1 MFLNSP
7 ERTLEVSFRVTHG
20 ENSFM
25 VYASTASLKCFECG
39 DLGHKRFMCPHRDE
53 QRPSTSRGDGND
65 VVTQVN
71 TQNLRE
77 LRSRIKEL
85 QRE

>member
-1 MFLNSP
+1 MSMFLNSP

-25 VYASTASLKCFECG
+25 VYASTESLMCFECG
-39 DLGHKRFMCPHRDE
+39 DLGHKHFMCPHRDE

-65 VVTQVN
+65 VV
-71 TQNLRE
+71 
-77 LRSRIKEL
+77 K
-85 QRE
+85 